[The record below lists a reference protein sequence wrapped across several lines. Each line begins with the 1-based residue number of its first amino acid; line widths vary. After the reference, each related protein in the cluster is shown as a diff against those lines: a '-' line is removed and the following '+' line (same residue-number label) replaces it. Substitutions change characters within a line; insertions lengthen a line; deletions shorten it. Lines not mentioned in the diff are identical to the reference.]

1 MNGTGLQFDELRQRL
16 AAERPIG
23 RCDEASVRR
32 LWWAALETL
41 QQDLLIPEDVRNGL
55 WLAAPLPALYEPQLL
70 GCLHGWVWA
79 PEDLEQLVPSSAA
92 LPGTGTAMGH
102 PTGHNYRRLALHPD
116 DCRDPLLILITPKL
130 QLALALQGSEGKRQ
144 LLMSSDPTTLGDSL
158 ALIGRQLQDQAPD
171 MAEHLQDDLRRLGP
185 LHTDET
191 LQQRFWP
198 QLAER
203 LTTMAPS
210 ITLQTPASTTQ
221 RDSDP
226 QDDLGLLEA
235 LSHEV
240 RTPLATIRTLIRSLI
255 RRRDLPAVVMKRLR
269 QIDVEC
275 SEQIDRFGL
284 IFHAAELQRQPQ
296 PSNLARTDLAQI
308 LESLEPAWTNQ
319 LERRGIQLRLDLEAG
334 LPLVLSDPGRLEPM
348 LGGLIDRASRGLPSG
363 SGLRL
368 LLGAAGARLK
378 LQILVHPSSRE
389 TGPCETTEQASPQTA
404 TSKKADVDTA
414 KVGAVLSW
422 DPTTGSL
429 QLSQQATRQ
438 LLASLGGRYRQRE
451 DRNLTVFFPVASE
464 TG

>member
-1 MNGTGLQFDELRQRL
+1 MSGTGLHFEELRQRL
-16 AAERPIG
+16 AADRPIG

-41 QQDLLIPEDVRNGL
+41 QQDLLIPEDVQNGL

-70 GCLHGWVWA
+70 GSLQGWVWA
-79 PEDLEQLVPSSAA
+79 PKELEQLLPVSAA
-92 LPGTGTAMGH
+92 LPGTGTAVRH
-102 PTGHNYRRLALHPD
+102 PTGRNYRRLALHPE
-116 DCRDPLLILITPKL
+116 DCRDPLLILITPQL

-158 ALIGRQLQDQAPD
+158 ALIGRQLQELDPA
-171 MAEHLQDDLRRLGP
+171 MAEQLQDDLRQLGP

-191 LQQRFWP
+191 LPQRFWP

-210 ITLQTPASTTQ
+210 ITLQTPTNSVQ
-221 RDSDP
+221 RESDP

-255 RRRDLPAVVMKRLR
+255 RRRDLPSVVMKRLR

-319 LERRGIQLRLDLEAG
+319 LERRGIELKLDLEAG
-334 LPLVLSDPGRLEPM
+334 LPLVLSDPRRLEPM

-363 SGLRL
+363 SGLTL

-378 LQILVHPSSRE
+378 LEILAQPPSRE
-389 TGPCETTEQASPQTA
+389 TGPSELTGQEPSQ
-404 TSKKADVDTA
+404 TA

-422 DPTTGSL
+422 DPSTGSL

-451 DRNLTVFFPVASE
+451 DRNLTVFFPVAFE

>member
-1 MNGTGLQFDELRQRL
+1 MSGTGLHFEELRQRL
-16 AAERPIG
+16 AAERPKG

-41 QQDLLIPEDVRNGL
+41 QQDLLIPEDVQSGL

-79 PEDLEQLVPSSAA
+79 PEELGQLLPVAAA
-92 LPGTGTAMGH
+92 LPGTGSAVAH
-102 PTGHNYRRLALHPD
+102 PTGRNYRRLALHPD
-116 DCRDPLLILITPKL
+116 DCRDPLLILITPQL
-130 QLALALQGSEGKRQ
+130 QLALALQGAEGMRQ
-144 LLMSSDPTTLGDSL
+144 LLMSSDPTTLGDIL
-158 ALIGRQLQDQAPD
+158 ALIGRQLQDQDPA
-171 MAEHLQDDLRRLGP
+171 MAEQLQGDLRQLGP

-191 LQQRFWP
+191 LPQRFWP

-210 ITLQTPASTTQ
+210 ITLQTPASSSQ
-221 RDSDP
+221 HESDP

-240 RTPLATIRTLIRSLI
+240 RTPLATIRTLIRSLV

-319 LERRGIQLRLDLEAG
+319 LERRGIQLKLNLEAG
-334 LPLVLSDPGRLEPM
+334 LPLVLSDPRRLEPM

-363 SGLRL
+363 SGLTL
-368 LLGAAGARLK
+368 LLEAAGARLK
-378 LQILVHPSSRE
+378 LQMLVDPPSRE
-389 TGPCETTEQASPQTA
+389 DAPSERTGQEPSQTEQ
-404 TSKKADVDTA
+404 
-414 KVGAVLSW
+414 VGAVLSW
-422 DPTTGSL
+422 DPSTGSL
-429 QLSQQATRQ
+429 QLSQQATRR
-438 LLASLGGRYRQRE
+438 LLASLGGRYRERE

-464 TG
+464 PG